1 MNNTVRNLLNNYQDL
16 FDTIKVDEKIKAELA
31 DNANLL
37 YEAFNDNHKDNFY
50 HLLKNYFEYIRM
62 FIHVSSLYKEQAK
75 YTPGSENYGK
85 IKIEARN
92 EQAKMRKIEGENNL
106 LMGALKQYVGENKL
120 NGLAVNFRAVCKLF
134 SNITVL
140 TNTYVTNNKPLSQT
154 KNPNEVDEDMVLK
167 FKNQLDSWSK
177 EELEQYINADTT
189 NIDTNLNNATLAAM
203 KKACQERLTNIKRQ
217 EQNLDNNKKD
227 EVIKNLQ
234 EENSSLSEIVEKQK
248 QTIKELENQNIKRD
262 QKMQAVLDQLDEINV
277 LLNEMK
283 ERTASARFKKAKKA
297 TKRKVVK
304 VQDWFKEKKMDL
316 SAWHREHKLLG
327 RTGLLASISLA
338 GLAGAT
344 MAFKYSIDWVGRV
357 VKAMYSPLQK
367 IGLDK
372 GLKNIKN
379 FFGDK
384 INDLKNTDLKA
395 YQSIFN
401 NFVKSIPVVAAIS
414 GAKHGKYRGT
424 KKTRSPWLNK
434 AENSFINRMTNKIK
448 NLGGNVKD
456 KTMEIK
462 DNVVNS
468 YNERKDEKEQKKLAK
483 ELNTQYIDMEVVD
496 TYLKEFENLPED
508 KFYELVSNL
517 KEFRTMLENG
527 ERIPEGYDKD
537 LNIGTLDQIIK
548 TITFRRDVP
557 LSKKEQFINTLDN
570 CDTDQLDSILTD
582 LLDKLGRSEMGA
594 VIDWQA
600 SGYGVNSF
608 AEAKV
613 LYDTVRNKR
622 KEMAVEG
629 MKR

>member
-1 MNNTVRNLLNNYQDL
+1 MNNTVRDLLNNYQDL
-16 FDTIKVDEKIKAELA
+16 FDTINVDEKIKTELA

-75 YTPGSENYGK
+75 YTPESEAYEK

-92 EQAKMRKIEGENNL
+92 EQAKMGKVEEENKL
-106 LMGALKQYVGENKL
+106 LTEALKQYIEENKL
-120 NGLAVNFRAVCKLF
+120 NGLAVNFRAVSKSF
-134 SNITVL
+134 SNITNL
-140 TNTYVTNNKPLSQT
+140 TNLYATNNRPLPQT
-154 KNPNEVDEDMVLK
+154 KPSDEVDEDMVQK
-167 FKNQLDSWSK
+167 FESQLDSWTR
-177 EELEQYINADTT
+177 EELMQYINADVS
-189 NIDTNLNNATLAAM
+189 NLNSNINTATLSRM
-203 KKACQERLTNIKRQ
+203 KDSCQRRLDKIK
-217 EQNLDNNKKD
+217 EYELENDSKD
-227 EVIKNLQ
+227 KLIKDLK
-234 EENSSLSEIVEKQK
+234 EENTSLKEMIEKQK
-248 QTIKELENQNIKRD
+248 QTIKELESQNIKRD
-262 QKMQAVLDQLDEINV
+262 QKMQTVLDQLDEING

-304 VQDWFKEKKMDL
+304 VQDWFKEKKLDL
-316 SAWHREHKLLG
+316 SAWHKDHKLLG

-338 GLAGAT
+338 GLAGAA
-344 MAFKYSIDWVGRV
+344 MAFEYSIDWVGRV

-379 FFGDK
+379 FFGNK
-384 INDLKNTDLKA
+384 INDLKNIDLKA

-414 GAKHGKYRGT
+414 GAKHGRYRGA
-424 KKTRSPWLNK
+424 KKSRSPWLNK

-456 KTMEIK
+456 KTIEIK

-468 YNERKDEKEQKKLAK
+468 YNEHKDKKEQKKLAK
-483 ELNTQYIDMEVVD
+483 ELNTEYIDMEVVD
-496 TYLKEFENLPED
+496 TYLNEFENLPED
-508 KFYELVSNL
+508 KFYEWVSNL
-517 KEFRTMLENG
+517 KEYRTMLEKG
-527 ERIPEGYDKD
+527 ERIPEGYDRE

-548 TITFRRDVP
+548 TVTFRRDVP
-557 LSKKEQFINTLDN
+557 LSEKEQFINTLDN
-570 CDTDQLDSILTD
+570 CDADQLDSILTD
-582 LLDKLGRSEMGA
+582 LLDKLGRSEMGT
-594 VIDWQA
+594 VIDWRA
-600 SGYGVNSF
+600 SGYGVNSS
-608 AEAKV
+608 AEAKS
-613 LYDTVRNKR
+613 LYDTVMNKR